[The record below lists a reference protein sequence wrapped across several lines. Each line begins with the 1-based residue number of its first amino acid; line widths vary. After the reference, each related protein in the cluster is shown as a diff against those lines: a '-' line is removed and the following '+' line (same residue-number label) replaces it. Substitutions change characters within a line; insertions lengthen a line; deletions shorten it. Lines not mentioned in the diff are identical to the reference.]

1 MKFLLP
7 ILVSFL
13 LIGCAGSASHDV
25 VSAYQAGDTN
35 LSCGEID
42 QEIVRAQVVIEEVNE
57 DKSGI
62 SGQDVIDGLLYF
74 PFNLAAKSQ
83 NYKNALTA
91 ADNRIERLEN
101 LKKDKGCADTS
112 REMEVIKS
120 SLAQELKELSQMY
133 KNGDLTKT
141 EYQKAK
147 NKLLLSD

>member
-1 MKFLLP
+1 MKATHLCP
-7 ILVSFL
+7 TS
-13 LIGCAGSASHDV
+13 
-25 VSAYQAGDTN
+25 
-35 LSCGEID
+35 
-42 QEIVRAQVVIEEVNE
+42 
-57 DKSGI
+57 
-62 SGQDVIDGLLYF
+62 
-74 PFNLAAKSQ
+74 
-83 NYKNALTA
+83 
-91 ADNRIERLEN
+91 RLEN